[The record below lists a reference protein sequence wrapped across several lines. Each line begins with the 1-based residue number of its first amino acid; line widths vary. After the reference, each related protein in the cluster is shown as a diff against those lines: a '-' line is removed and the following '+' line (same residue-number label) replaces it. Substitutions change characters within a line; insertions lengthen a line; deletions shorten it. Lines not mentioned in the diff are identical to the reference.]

1 MTHTEALAQFSLAV
15 RESSVKRLRKTPQGK
30 ECVRLRKEGMNIA
43 EIGYHILEADTWLF
57 EKLRNRDLEPMVGR
71 AGFIHDVSAVAFQT
85 LVEDLVSSGRKRAEL
100 IKNLSDKQFF
110 EPITDARF
118 GGETTV
124 WWVIVRGNLDH
135 EIHHRGQLSLYLRLL
150 GAPDS
155 AKIEPTFGDRR
166 SDDSPRSSNDPW

>member
-30 ECVRLRKEGMNIA
+30 ECVRLRKGGMNIA

-71 AGFIHDVSAVAFQT
+71 AGFIHDVSAAAFQT
-85 LVEDLVSSGRKRAEL
+85 LVEDLVSSGRKRSEL

-110 EPITDARF
+110 EPMSDARF

-135 EIHHRGQLSLYLRLL
+135 EIHHRGQLSVHLRHL
-150 GAPDS
+150 GAPDVT
-155 AKIEPTFGDRR
+155 KVEPAFRDRR
-166 SDDSPRSSNDPW
+166 SADSAGSTKDPW